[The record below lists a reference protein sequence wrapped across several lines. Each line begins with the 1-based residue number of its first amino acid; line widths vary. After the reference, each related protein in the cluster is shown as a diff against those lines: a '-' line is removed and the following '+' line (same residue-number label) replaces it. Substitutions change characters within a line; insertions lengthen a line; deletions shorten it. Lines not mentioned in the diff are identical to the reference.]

1 MVIEGLK
8 IAGGQCVIS
17 NLDDQSCSFE
27 VVNKEYDSGF
37 VFALEYIITCLE
49 IDKEY
54 WGGKEGFVLRILYL

>member
-17 NLDDQSCSFE
+17 NLDYQSCSFE
-27 VVNKEYDSGF
+27 VVNKEYASGF

-49 IDKEY
+49 IDKE
-54 WGGKEGFVLRILYL
+54 